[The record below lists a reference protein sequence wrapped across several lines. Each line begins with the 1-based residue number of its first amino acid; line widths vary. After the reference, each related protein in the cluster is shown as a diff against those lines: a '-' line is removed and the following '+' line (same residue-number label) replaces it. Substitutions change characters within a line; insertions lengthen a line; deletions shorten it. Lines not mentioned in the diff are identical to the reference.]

1 MCSSIR
7 LIDAKEAAYIKQFYM
22 KCIQNLRKEDRE
34 LDQVKRIL
42 QILMNG
48 IGIHHSGLLPLLKEV
63 VEMLFSAGY
72 IKILFATETFA
83 IGVNM
88 PAKSVCFCGSGKFDG
103 NGYRYFLSS
112 EYLSFFLIII
122 RFTQM
127 AGRAGRRGKDQLG
140 RVYMLVNKLPCV
152 SVIMRMVKPT
162 TDAIKSRFKIDYSM
176 IVNILRVQDLSL
188 ENMISHSFSEAV
200 RLREID
206 QNKLTFV
213 LFNSIYH
220 SIEKTTII
228 LYFKAD

>member
-1 MCSSIR
+1 MIYLYFVSYDSFISQCIVFTLGRAQCDANAAMCSSIR

-34 LDQVKRIL
+34 LDQVKRLL

-112 EYLSFFLIII
+112 E
-122 RFTQM
+122 
-127 AGRAGRRGKDQLG
+127 
-140 RVYMLVNKLPCV
+140 
-152 SVIMRMVKPT
+152 
-162 TDAIKSRFKIDYSM
+162 
-176 IVNILRVQDLSL
+176 
-188 ENMISHSFSEAV
+188 
-200 RLREID
+200 
-206 QNKLTFV
+206 
-213 LFNSIYH
+213 
-220 SIEKTTII
+220 
-228 LYFKAD
+228 